1 MHVGGEAF
9 RLAIVDRR
17 SMESAMKKLDAKTLR
32 SVSGGAL
39 IKIGNPTI
47 TIAPQGT
54 LLSTA
59 AKIS

>member
-1 MHVGGEAF
+1 
-9 RLAIVDRR
+9 
-17 SMESAMKKLDAKTLR
+17 MKKLDAKTLR
-32 SVSGGAL
+32 AVSGGSL

-59 AKIS
+59 AKVS

>member
-1 MHVGGEAF
+1 
-9 RLAIVDRR
+9 
-17 SMESAMKKLDAKTLR
+17 MESAMKKLDAKTLR